1 MRIALVDPS
10 LFTLPYDAA
19 LAAGLQ
25 AEGHEV
31 VLHGRRPGP
40 DDGRPDGAPL
50 METFYRLTGATTVA
64 GMPKTLRL
72 ALKGLD
78 HIVSMAALVRQ
89 LARARPDVIHFQW
102 LPLPLV
108 DRRFLTR
115 LRRIAPLVLTVHDTD
130 PFNGDPAAGLQRRGM
145 ASSYAAFDRLIT
157 HTLQGRTRLL
167 RHGIAEDRLT
177 VLPHGLLGTPANGE
191 ARCEAATPEGP
202 LTFLLFGKI
211 KPYKGL
217 DLLIEAFAQLPPA
230 LASRARLR
238 VVGKPYMDLASIE
251 VRIAQLGLGERIAI
265 EPGFVRDEDV
275 PLLFDAGTVVVFPYR
290 EIEASGVLSLAIAH
304 GRPILASRLGAF
316 AETVTDGVHGLLVEP
331 GDIAAL
337 AEAMSRFLGDRAFA
351 AACARAVG
359 RLSDSVPDWQEI
371 ARLTVAVYRAAG
383 ARDRAAS
390 APATAATECVRR
402 PSPILAVPA
411 HGTGYGPRSG
421 DETKSAANPAE

>member
-19 LAAGLQ
+19 LAAGLH

-31 VLHGRRPGP
+31 ALHGRRLGP

-50 METFYRLTGATTVA
+50 METFYRLTGTTMVA

-72 ALKGLD
+72 ALKGFD
-78 HIVSMAALVRQ
+78 HIVSMAALVNQ

-145 ASSYAAFDRLIT
+145 TSSYAVFDRLIT
-157 HTLQGRTRLL
+157 HTLQGRARLL
-167 RHGIAEDRLT
+167 RHGIAADRLA
-177 VLPHGLLGTPANGE
+177 VLPHGLLGTRANGE
-191 ARCEAATPEGP
+191 APPKAATPEGS

-217 DLLIEAFAQLPPA
+217 DLLIEAFARLPPG
-230 LASRARLR
+230 ARLR
-238 VVGKPYMDLASIE
+238 VVGKPYMDLASVE
-251 VRIAQLGLGERIAI
+251 ARIAQLGLGERIAI

-290 EIEASGVLSLAIAH
+290 EIEASGVLSLAITH

-337 AEAMSRFLGDRAFA
+337 SEAMSRFLADRAFT
-351 AACARAVG
+351 AACASAVR
-359 RLSDSVPDWQEI
+359 RLSDLVPDWQEI

-390 APATAATECVRR
+390 APATAATGYARR
-402 PSPILAVPA
+402 PSPVLAAPA
-411 HGTGYGPRSG
+411 HGRGCGPRSG